1 MASKLQFDKLDKTNC
16 VWGRIPAPG
25 QSGDGYK
32 YLGDFDTYEQCA
44 SSANIDPNAKAITHH
59 GTKSGGYSRQCFSI
73 NDNNT
78 RVENQNDAT
87 CGIAKPKPDSL
98 QEKRE
103 NLADAQEK
111 LAKLNQLIANYNQ
124 LYQTYLQEVEAD
136 VSKQTPTY
144 RKYPY
149 TVKNQNAFEN
159 VIKPSEP
166 FPANGTEDAC
176 FKSCADNKDCVY
188 ALYSNSGCGI
198 ECNPNKCLLYG
209 ADADGVVPTKE
220 AQSTL
225 PKCPTSEPDE
235 NGSCPYWASIGE
247 CDKNPGYMLNRCKTS
262 CKVGSTDA
270 WCKKFHDAISN
281 KTIPVM
287 VVRTGG
293 SNWRSFAQQMPGK
306 VATSYEERPKP
317 PCKPGWYQN
326 GNECLQICSL
336 NSSSRHPDGTCICNR
351 GGSNQNCNWMDSSF
365 KCVNNSCKRM
375 RGVTGDDAPFA
386 VDLTTNIQWWGP
398 DTQFSDVNNAPSN
411 EISMQFR
418 YFAEYW
424 LNAYGLQSGS
434 TQVLVGNGNIGT
446 YTFSKID
453 ANTYVGAFGGRSMTW
468 NSNSPKSGGKDAGLQ
483 TAAVLAQ
490 NAASAQFKYNYS
502 AYEKK
507 VWSSAPNTNAMMG
520 QLPPQVAQ
528 MSVPSWKFLG
538 TPNSPTECQTE
549 SMNDPAHVYDT
560 VTYFNASYDNPRNG
574 NKAFAGS
581 CYGHVAGAP
590 ASTLASA
597 SAQSDKNAT
606 TMTPPY
612 RYTKLGGKNGINIL
626 KQLYQLNEQIV
637 AISDDLKIPPPTSGA
652 GLGAVASGAGAS
664 GAGASGAGAS
674 GARKEG
680 FTQYREGYSNAELL
694 RMNEAYGQAE
704 ADELE
709 TSRTLLQSRIKLG
722 VGIVIGVL
730 MGYLVYRFMT
740 ANSELPKAVRQ
751 NIDAVMPAALTGTN
765 ATNANAT
772 NATNAT
778 NANATNATTNA
789 TNADAIDLDAEMDT
803 GGNK

>member
-1 MASKLQFDKLDKTNC
+1 
-16 VWGRIPAPG
+16 
-25 QSGDGYK
+25 
-32 YLGDFDTYEQCA
+32 
-44 SSANIDPNAKAITHH
+44 
-59 GTKSGGYSRQCFSI
+59 
-73 NDNNT
+73 
-78 RVENQNDAT
+78 
-87 CGIAKPKPDSL
+87 
-98 QEKRE
+98 
-103 NLADAQEK
+103 
-111 LAKLNQLIANYNQ
+111 
-124 LYQTYLQEVEAD
+124 
-136 VSKQTPTY
+136 
-144 RKYPY
+144 
-149 TVKNQNAFEN
+149 
-159 VIKPSEP
+159 
-166 FPANGTEDAC
+166 
-176 FKSCADNKDCVY
+176 
-188 ALYSNSGCGI
+188 
-198 ECNPNKCLLYG
+198 
-209 ADADGVVPTKE
+209 
-220 AQSTL
+220 
-225 PKCPTSEPDE
+225 
-235 NGSCPYWASIGE
+235 
-247 CDKNPGYMLNRCKTS
+247 
-262 CKVGSTDA
+262 
-270 WCKKFHDAISN
+270 
-281 KTIPVM
+281 
-287 VVRTGG
+287 
-293 SNWRSFAQQMPGK
+293 
-306 VATSYEERPKP
+306 
-317 PCKPGWYQN
+317 
-326 GNECLQICSL
+326 
-336 NSSSRHPDGTCICNR
+336 
-351 GGSNQNCNWMDSSF
+351 
-365 KCVNNSCKRM
+365 
-375 RGVTGDDAPFA
+375 
-386 VDLTTNIQWWGP
+386 
-398 DTQFSDVNNAPSN
+398 
-411 EISMQFR
+411 
-418 YFAEYW
+418 
-424 LNAYGLQSGS
+424 
-434 TQVLVGNGNIGT
+434 VLVGNGNLGT

-468 NSNSPKSGGKDAGLQ
+468 NSNSPNSGGKDAGLQ

-502 AYEKK
+502 AFEKK

-538 TPNSPTECQTE
+538 TPNSPAECQTE

-652 GLGAVASGAGAS
+652 GASGAGAS
-664 GAGASGAGAS
+664 GAGASGAAGAS
-674 GARKEG
+674 ARREG
-680 FTQYREGYSNAELL
+680 FAQFREGYSNTELL

-709 TSRTLLQSRIKLG
+709 TSRMLLQSRIKLG

-765 ATNANAT
+765 ATNATNA

-778 NANATNATTNA
+778 NANATNAT
-789 TNADAIDLDAEMDT
+789 DAIDIDTEMDT